1 MNTNN
6 PLNPADFLE
15 APEVEDVSMT
25 RARREYEELQENVIS
40 LSSYLQTHGA
50 EIRTSELISCT
61 LYS

>member
-40 LSSYLQTHGA
+40 LSIDNVLSLQHFV
-50 EIRTSELISCT
+50 
-61 LYS
+61 LYAQ